1 MDRPN
6 LYVIA
11 RFLDR
16 LADPGTTWTRSSLQP
31 AVRLNYDIYR
41 RYLAF
46 LEEKGWIEWKETAR
60 SPEIRL
66 TEEGRAARGDLLS
79 WLNDVF
85 GGASW

>member
-31 AVRLNYDIYR
+31 AVRLNYDLYR
-41 RYLAF
+41 SYLTF
-46 LEEKGWIEWKETAR
+46 LEEKGWIEWTETAR
-60 SPEIRL
+60 SPEVRL
-66 TEEGRAARGDLLS
+66 TEQGQEARRRLLS
-79 WLNDVF
+79 WLEDVF
-85 GGASW
+85 GTTSW